1 MKEQKEQEQAARK
14 AARAVTGAINQA
26 KKAHHQA
33 GVNARRAERE
43 RKKKMSESQ
52 AKGEF
57 VPIELT
63 IPIRDP
69 EKNPTPDE
77 LEALQV
83 HPSIS
88 QAVPIDPVLHIL
100 L

>member
-1 MKEQKEQEQAARK
+1 M
-14 AARAVTGAINQA
+14 
-26 KKAHHQA
+26 
-33 GVNARRAERE
+33 
-43 RKKKMSESQ
+43 
-52 AKGEF
+52 
-57 VPIELT
+57 T

-88 QAVPIDPVLHIL
+88 QAVPIDPVLLDSETSSVDFQIDPEMEEAIEDIKDSNDSGSESDASIDSIARNADFVSFGY
-100 L
+100 

>member
-1 MKEQKEQEQAARK
+1 
-14 AARAVTGAINQA
+14 
-26 KKAHHQA
+26 
-33 GVNARRAERE
+33 
-43 RKKKMSESQ
+43 MSELQ

-88 QAVPIDPVLHIL
+88 QAVPIDPVLLESETSSVDFQMYLYIDFCWQYML
-100 L
+100 RCVASRSR